1 MCVLRIVYRVELGR
15 KKKSGCHSSVGD
27 RLYDGMDQKGS
38 RGDSSKWMDVGYVLK
53 VKLTRYSG
61 RSDVG
66 YHNKRVVMNEFR
78 LFFSLFCFVF
88 VSGRGAVLIIWGYLH

>member
-1 MCVLRIVYRVELGR
+1 
-15 KKKSGCHSSVGD
+15 
-27 RLYDGMDQKGS
+27 MDQKGS

-66 YHNKRVVMNEFR
+66 YHSKRVVMNEFR
-78 LFFSLFCFVF
+78 LFFSSFCFCF
-88 VSGRGAVLIIWGYLH
+88 CFWSGGSANYLGLSPLRFGRL